1 MRKTIITVTLL
12 SLAAASNASA
22 ADPAS
27 KEEMIGVG
35 SGALIGAV
43 AGGPPGFI
51 LGAAFGALLGDTLH
65 QKDEQIETL
74 AQTVES
80 KDQKVAELSTSLD
93 SIHASNDRLGEEVT
107 RLREI
112 ARPELIELLQAGIAM
127 DLLFKTDET
136 DVGPEADARIGSLA
150 RTLAGMPGIS
160 IRLDGFA
167 DERGDEAYNLD
178 LSGKRVD
185 TVRDKLIAAGIPA
198 DRIHTSAHGE
208 SPATE
213 ATPDGYALERKVSMT
228 LYIDQLPAVASNP

>member
-1 MRKTIITVTLL
+1 MRKTIIIATLL
-12 SLAAASNASA
+12 SLAVATNASA
-22 ADPAS
+22 ANSAS
-27 KEEMIGVG
+27 KEEVLGVG
-35 SGALIGAV
+35 GGAIIGAV

-51 LGAAFGALLGDTLH
+51 IGAAFGALLGDTLH

-74 AQTVES
+74 AQTLES
-80 KDQKVAELSTSLD
+80 KERKVVELSTSLD
-93 SIHASNDRLGEEVT
+93 SVHASNDLLGAEVT
-107 RLREI
+107 RLREL
-112 ARPELIELLQAGIAM
+112 ARPELVELLRAGIAM

-136 DVGPEADARIGSLA
+136 SVGPETEARIGSLA
-150 RTLAGMPGIS
+150 KTLASMPGIR

-213 ATPDGYALERKVSMT
+213 ATPDGFALERKVSMT
-228 LYIDQLPAVASNP
+228 LYIDDAPAVARTP